1 MKIIREILTF
11 DNLLHTFLGALV
23 AGIFYLASHAP
34 GYLPFTLSAALV
46 LYLRELGQ
54 VQARY
59 HGNSFLKGWSLAGTD
74 PDRMLHRHM
83 EWIVPSVVINL
94 VALTV

>member
-11 DNLLHTFLGALV
+11 DNLLHTLLGAAV
-23 AGIFYLASHAP
+23 AGLFYLASYAP
-34 GYLPFTLSAALV
+34 GYLPFTLSAMLV

-54 VQARY
+54 VQAKY
-59 HGNSFLKGWSLAGTD
+59 HNNNFLKGWSLAGTD

-83 EWIVPSVVINL
+83 EWVAPSVVINS
-94 VALTV
+94 VALII